1 MRATETELYALD
13 NLFREFRDV
22 VAIAVAKHYTDK
34 PVRSI
39 PLEPIPCTEYAEK
52 VLELLGL
59 KMPIGVHRQSRRSGE
74 EEHANH

>member
-22 VAIAVAKHYTDK
+22 VAIAVAKRYTDK
-34 PVRSI
+34 PVQSTSFE
-39 PLEPIPCTEYAEK
+39 LIPCTEYSEK

-59 KMPIGVHRQSRRSGE
+59 KMPVGVHRQSGRS
-74 EEHANH
+74 